1 MLEIESLLEE
11 GFSLNASFD
20 IFPFLDSLS
29 AFDDVVN
36 FVPLEASWSGAF
48 NSEFNPR
55 FLFRSCV
62 VLAKPSW
69 EVRTNQ
75 KNIRRSE
82 QPVFKSACKLMDL
95 VYSLKTIRL
104 TRLNYKGLGDD

>member
-36 FVPLEASWSGAF
+36 FVPLEAS
-48 NSEFNPR
+48 
-55 FLFRSCV
+55 
-62 VLAKPSW
+62 
-69 EVRTNQ
+69 
-75 KNIRRSE
+75 
-82 QPVFKSACKLMDL
+82 
-95 VYSLKTIRL
+95 
-104 TRLNYKGLGDD
+104 